1 MSLAALGAIAGGL
14 NQGISLAEQDQE
26 RKQLRDMRAADQQ
39 WQEVARKQ
47 AQIDFERKNRLATR
61 DDEKLARE
69 DAANRDRAN
78 LYQPPAGAPAAPA
91 NPQPAPVNPSVTAP
105 AAAPAAT
112 SDPYAMFW
120 EQEPWAQKPSTKPG
134 ESAMNNPAAQP
145 ALVASVPQKP
155 GESAMAQDAANP
167 QANFAAA
174 PVMPPA
180 APAAPQAAP
189 ATAAPPASA
198 ATAVNPQPPAANA
211 PAAPQSVASQPSR
224 LAQLQ
229 QRQQIEAKAYNWDQV
244 ENLQKQI
251 DAIQTQADA
260 DNYRAWVA
268 QAPSLNND
276 QLAISL
282 QTLVNGD
289 RTPINVA
296 PPKNNGDG
304 TFTFTLTNKFT
315 GATREV
321 TGNRAQIMDALQ
333 WHMDRGTA
341 EANAK
346 AQREAQTKIA
356 EELYKP
362 FTLKPGERR
371 YVIDQ
376 KTGKSVLVG
385 EGDIKPGYELV
396 TGPNGETLYRPIPKD
411 GAGGAS
417 KTGGKAEEPANKP
430 YMSAIDDAIKTS
442 DVKFATPDE
451 AIQVRTIADTFAH
464 GYGYDTT
471 RLPANVAVR
480 AALNYVR
487 AGGSK
492 AEKLGVDGVTGAARR
507 EYNDPEYGTFSLGV
521 FNGNLTADQYKDL
534 APKMLAA
541 QGYDRSGK
549 PMSKLVKAED
559 GSIRSV
565 EQTPQQ
571 VAQYQ
576 KQLRAAAF
584 DTTGPNGASV
594 LRQQLEDDVRNQ
606 VALAAQE
613 AATKS
618 PADAPKIKAAADNRT
633 QAELQILNRKLN
645 LIKAGMSPEK
655 DDKSPQP
662 QTTAERLQGASGMS
676 PKLLSVA
683 SAELQRKDAAAA
695 AESAKQKAELEA
707 GRVRTAQNKMLR
719 DEAALIDRN
728 VINNPDLTMQDLLD
742 MKSKYYDVMSGEQ
755 RYALNRRILVLQRQA
770 LARQ

>member
-47 AQIDFERKNRLATR
+47 AQIDFERKNRLATLE
-61 DDEKLARE
+61 DEKLARE
-69 DAANRDRAN
+69 NMANRERASM
-78 LYQPPAGAPAAPA
+78 YQPPVGAPAAPA
-91 NPQPAPVNPSVTAP
+91 NPQPAPVNPAVTTP
-105 AAAPAAT
+105 AAAPATT

-167 QANFAAA
+167 PANFAAA
-174 PVMPPA
+174 PVMSPA
-180 APAAPQAAP
+180 APATPQAAP

-229 QRQQIEAKAYNWDQV
+229 RLQQIAANEYNWDKV
-244 ENLQKQI
+244 EGLQKQI

-276 QLAISL
+276 QLATSL

-315 GATREV
+315 GASREV

-341 EANAK
+341 EANQTAAR
-346 AQREAQTKIA
+346 AQQ
-356 EELYKP
+356 
-362 FTLKPGERR
+362 LKRADGVKLGAGEVHYDYDATGRLVPTASNSNEPAAVQAARIR
-371 YVIDQ
+371 Y
-376 KTGKSVLVG
+376 S
-385 EGDIKPGYELV
+385 GDGSRGV
-396 TGPNGETLYRPIPKD
+396 A

-417 KTGGKAEEPANKP
+417 KTGGKAEDAANKP

-451 AIQVRTIADTFAH
+451 AIQVRTIADTFAQ

-471 RLPANVAVR
+471 RLPPNVAMR

-507 EYNDPEYGTFSLGV
+507 EYNDPEYGTFSLGA

-541 QGYDRSGK
+541 QGKDRSGK

-559 GSIRSV
+559 GSIRRV
-565 EQTPQQ
+565 EQTPEQI
-571 VAQYQ
+571 AQYQ
-576 KQLRAAAF
+576 KKLRAAAF
-584 DTTGPNGASV
+584 DTTGPNGISV

-606 VALAAQE
+606 IALTEQLALAE
-613 AATKS
+613 R
-618 PADAPKIKAAADNRT
+618 PADAPTIKANAKMRT

-645 LIKAGMSPEK
+645 LIKAGMSPKK
-655 DDKSPQP
+655 DDESPQP
-662 QTTAERLQGASGMS
+662 QTTAERLQGASGMN
-676 PKLLSVA
+676 PKLFSVA

-707 GRVRTAQNKMLR
+707 GRVRTAQNKKLR